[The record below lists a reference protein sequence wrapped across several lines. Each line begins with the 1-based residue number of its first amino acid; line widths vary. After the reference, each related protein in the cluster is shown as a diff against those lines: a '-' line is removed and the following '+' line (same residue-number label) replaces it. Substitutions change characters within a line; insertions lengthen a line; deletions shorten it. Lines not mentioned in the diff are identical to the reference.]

1 MTVYVDDWRQPAR
14 VGRISARWSHM
25 FVHPDGDIAEL
36 HELAARI
43 GMNRAWFQA
52 KGWPRDHYDVTD
64 SRRADAIAAGAV
76 PVPWREAGRWRT
88 EAIGRRRAA
97 EAEAVESDTQL
108 QFPGVA

>member
-25 FVHPDGDIAEL
+25 FVHPDDDIAEL

-43 GMNRAWFQA
+43 GMKRSWFQA

-64 SRRADAIAAGAV
+64 FKRADAIRAGAV
-76 PVPWREAGRWRT
+76 PVTWREAGKWRT
-88 EAIGRRRAA
+88 EAIQRRR
-97 EAEAVESDTQL
+97 EAEAAGTGS
-108 QFPGVA
+108 PS